1 MDKKQILVTGVSRGI
16 GRELV
21 IALVKIGHHVHGISR
36 NDEALDE
43 LKDQLADASGT
54 FHPLPFDI
62 NGPDIGSL
70 PSLLTIDALDV
81 LINNAGSLINKPF
94 EKITSGELMEVY
106 AINLNAPFFLIQQLL
121 PLLKK
126 SKAAHVI
133 NIGSMGGVNG
143 TAKFSGLSAYS
154 SSKGALSILT
164 ECLAEEYKDS
174 GIHFNCLAL
183 GSANTEML
191 KEAFPGYE
199 APISAGSMAHYIAGF
214 ALEQREL
221 YNGKTLPV
229 SSTTP

>member
-1 MDKKQILVTGVSRGI
+1 MDKKRILVTGVSRGI

-21 IALVKIGHHVHGISR
+21 VALVKMGHQVHGISR
-36 NDEALDE
+36 NDAALDE
-43 LKDQLADASGT
+43 LKDQLAGEVGA
-54 FHPLPFDI
+54 FHPLQFDI
-62 NGPDIGSL
+62 GGLNLGALPD
-70 PSLLTIDALDV
+70 LLDIDELDV

-94 EKITSGELMEVY
+94 ENISRSELGEVY
-106 AINLNAPFFLIQQLL
+106 AINLQAPFFLIQKLL
-121 PLLKK
+121 PLLKR
-126 SKAAHVI
+126 STSAHVI

-191 KEAFPGYE
+191 KEAFPEYE
-199 APISAGSMAHYIAGF
+199 APVSAETMAQYIAGF
-214 ALEQREL
+214 ALEQGEL